1 MRVPLY
7 PTLSLGGFSVGAVS
21 LTRSVMGRSMLPGN
35 GALGLDEGNSIF
47 EGGIGQWAVELF
59 WFALLTKIIHTH
71 THTRNI
77 NKQRKQTFVHIRI

>member
-1 MRVPLY
+1 
-7 PTLSLGGFSVGAVS
+7 
-21 LTRSVMGRSMLPGN
+21 MGRSMLPSN

-71 THTRNI
+71 NI